1 MFLMY
6 VDESGDCG
14 LQNTPSRHF
23 VLTGLVVHELRWQSC
38 LDQMIAFRQQ
48 IRSQFHLKLR
58 EEIHAARMISR
69 PGDLVRI
76 ARNDRLTILRL
87 FTNLLASLSDFNVI
101 NVVVDKQRK
110 GPSYDVFGNAWT
122 ALIQRFENT
131 VSRHNFRGPANPD
144 ERGMLLPDHTDD
156 KKLTLLLR
164 QMRRYNPVPHR
175 LELGVGYR
183 NLPLTQIIEDP
194 SFRNSDH
201 SYFIQATDLCAF
213 LIYQH
218 LTPSRYMHKTGAHRY
233 FLRLQPILCTAASSN
248 DPLGIVR
255 L

>member
-1 MFLMY
+1 M
-6 VDESGDCG
+6 
-14 LQNTPSRHF
+14 
-23 VLTGLVVHELRWQSC
+23 LR
-38 LDQMIAFRQQ
+38 I
-48 IRSQFHLKLR
+48 
-58 EEIHAARMISR
+58 
-69 PGDLVRI
+69 P
-76 ARNDRLTILRL
+76 RNDRLTIVRL
-87 FTNLLASLSDFNVI
+87 FTNLLASMTDFNVI
-101 NVVVDKQRK
+101 NIVVDKQGK
-110 GPSYDVFGNAWT
+110 GPPYDVFEGAWK

-131 VSRHNFRGPANPD
+131 LSRRNFRGPANPD
-144 ERGMLLPDHTDD
+144 ERGMVFPDHTDD

-175 LELGVGYR
+175 PEFGVGYR

-213 LIYQH
+213 LLYQH
-218 LTPSRYMHKTGAHRY
+218 LAPNRYMRRTGGHRY
-233 FLRLQPILCTAASSN
+233 FLRLQPILCTAASTA